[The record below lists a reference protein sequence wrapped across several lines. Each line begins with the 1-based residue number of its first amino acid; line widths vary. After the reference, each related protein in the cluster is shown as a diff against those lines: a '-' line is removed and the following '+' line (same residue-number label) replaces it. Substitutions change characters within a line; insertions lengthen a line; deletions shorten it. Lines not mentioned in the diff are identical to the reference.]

1 MATSHSSRSSKV
13 KEVCKGF
20 LLKADEQLAFK
31 LQDEEC
37 KPQAKPA
44 KPTNSLIN

>member
-1 MATSHSSRSSKV
+1 MATANSSRSGKV
-13 KEVCKGF
+13 KEVCKDF

-37 KPQAKPA
+37 KFTEIKSALV
-44 KPTNSLIN
+44 NV